1 MALAQTSRRPLFALR
16 GIAWRLRLLR
26 PCEISLHVPGEL
38 DHQIP
43 TGDWKRKLQARAT
56 RIRPSPL
63 RATLRCPNEPHL
75 PALANGPA
83 TPEEKIGPTAPHN
96 PALPVAQ
103 GLRHDLMSKMPQ
115 FRPAGPMVSLRLS
128 IPSPVSANGD
138 AGLHTETDK
147 FPSEEMHVARQRG
160 IRQVVG

>member
-43 TGDWKRKLQARAT
+43 TGDSKRKLRARAT
-56 RIRPSPL
+56 RIRRSPL
-63 RATLRCPNEPHL
+63 RAALRCLNGSHS

-83 TPEEKIGPTAPHN
+83 VPAEKIAPTAPHIL
-96 PALPVAQ
+96 ALPVAR
-103 GLRHDLMSKMPQ
+103 GLRHDLPPKMPW
-115 FRPAGPMVSLRLS
+115 FRPVGPMVSLRLS
-128 IPSPVSANGD
+128 IPSPVSAHGD